1 MYTYISYTYTCTH
14 IHIHKGGVVSHSCNL
29 TIILE
34 AEAGGS
40 YKLKASLARAETQLY
55 SDVSPSLLRAAAAE
69 DSSLCHVPYIL

>member
-1 MYTYISYTYTCTH
+1 MYISYTYTCTH